1 VAIPAISVAPVPD
14 AGTDN
19 TEFAGRHRRS
29 DEIHRSAQAGAA
41 YRSWMEPVR
50 FDHYLA
56 GVVGL
61 GLLRH
66 WYADGETNAVRMAEL
81 ADILAKADE
90 STHSLEVTPVERS
103 VGDGYAEWAA
113 TYDGQNPMIE
123 LEESV
128 VVPLLER
135 LAGPG
140 RRALDAACGTGRH
153 ARLLDACG
161 CATTGIDQSPEMLD
175 VARRKVPNAVF
186 QVGDVEHLPFDDG
199 AFDLA
204 VVSLALCH
212 LPDPTVAVAE
222 LARVLAVGGTLVVSD
237 PHPMGGV
244 LGGQAFYGGVGRGRT
259 LSFVRNHRHSASIWL
274 RAFAGA
280 GLQVVDCAEAT
291 FTDEQIAGDP
301 SSAFHPEAARAAATG
316 LPSVWIWELR
326 RTSERN
332 ESRNAGRIPL

>member
-1 VAIPAISVAPVPD
+1 
-14 AGTDN
+14 
-19 TEFAGRHRRS
+19 
-29 DEIHRSAQAGAA
+29 
-41 YRSWMEPVR
+41 MEAVR

-61 GLLRH
+61 GLIRH
-66 WYADGETNAVRMAEL
+66 WYADGEANAARMAEL
-81 ADILAKADE
+81 ADILAKAGE

-103 VGDGYAEWAA
+103 IDEGYAEWAA
-113 TYDGQNPMIE
+113 TYDGPNPMIV

-135 LAGPG
+135 LAVPG
-140 RRALDAACGTGRH
+140 LRALDAACGTGRH
-153 ARLLDACG
+153 AQLLDARG
-161 CATTGIDQSPEMLD
+161 CDTTGIDQSPEMLEA
-175 VARRKVPNAVF
+175 ARRKVPNATF
-186 QVGDVEHLPFDDG
+186 QVGDVERLPFDDG

-212 LPDPTVAVAE
+212 LPDPTAAVAE

-244 LGGQAFYGGVGRGRT
+244 LGGQAYYGGVGPGQT
-259 LSFVRNHRHSASIWL
+259 LSFVRNHRHHASTWL

-280 GLQVVDCAEAT
+280 GLQVADCVEPP
-291 FTDEQIAGDP
+291 FTEELIAGDP
-301 SSAFHPEAARAAATG
+301 SAAFHPEALRAAAVG

-326 RTSERN
+326 RS
-332 ESRNAGRIPL
+332 G

>member
-1 VAIPAISVAPVPD
+1 M
-14 AGTDN
+14 
-19 TEFAGRHRRS
+19 
-29 DEIHRSAQAGAA
+29 AA
-41 YRSWMEPVR
+41 YGSWMEPVR

-61 GLLRH
+61 GLMRH
-66 WYADGETNAVRMAEL
+66 WYADGDTNATRMAEL

-90 STHSLEVTPVERS
+90 STHSFEVTPVERS

-113 TYDGQNPMIE
+113 TYDGPNPMIV

-135 LAGPG
+135 LAASGL
-140 RRALDAACGTGRH
+140 RALDAACGTGRH
-153 ARLLDACG
+153 AQLLDACG
-161 CATTGIDQSPEMLD
+161 CVTTGIDQSPEMLD
-175 VARRKVPNAVF
+175 LARRKVPNAEF
-186 QVGDVEHLPFDDG
+186 EVGDVEDLPFDDG

-212 LPDPTVAVAE
+212 LSDPTVAVAE
-222 LARVLAVGGTLVVSD
+222 LARVLAAGGVLVVSD

-259 LSFVRNHRHSASIWL
+259 LSFVRNHRHHASTWL
-274 RAFAGA
+274 RAFAAA
-280 GLQVVDCAEAT
+280 GLDVVDCVEAP
-291 FTDEQIAGDP
+291 FTDEQIASDP
-301 SSAFHPEAARAAATG
+301 SAAFHPEAARAAAAG

-326 RTSERN
+326 R
-332 ESRNAGRIPL
+332 AG